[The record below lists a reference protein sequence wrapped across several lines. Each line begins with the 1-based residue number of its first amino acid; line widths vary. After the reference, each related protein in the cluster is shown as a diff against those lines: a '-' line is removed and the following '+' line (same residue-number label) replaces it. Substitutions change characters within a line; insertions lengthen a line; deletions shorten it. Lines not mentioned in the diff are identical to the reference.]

1 MRKKDRDYRERR
13 KRKEKLENGRWLDR
27 LYVERETRRE
37 NQGEGERDRRK
48 ARRGEREMIRE
59 RREKSEVKIRAVQ
72 QRPIIRYS
80 VISFNIRSAD
90 YSGGVK
96 LVV

>member
-1 MRKKDRDYRERR
+1 
-13 KRKEKLENGRWLDR
+13 
-27 LYVERETRRE
+27 
-37 NQGEGERDRRK
+37 
-48 ARRGEREMIRE
+48 MIRE

-72 QRPIIRYS
+72 QRPIIRHS

-96 LVV
+96 LVD